1 MTHRIALTFGD
12 AGENHVG
19 MEMVG
24 KLGAIGSGFTT
35 DELRRAVHNLNDMG
49 HTAEYNSFTLHG
61 FDAGVLIIRN
71 YLSDEQH
78 NKLLEEM
85 DSFEWDTKYW
95 DQRRKKVLNKH
106 ARSNVVILDG
116 ISQEPEYETGKG
128 RIVDGDTLETF
139 KELKSLMVNHINEAT
154 ETEKALNLIC
164 EGNRYDN
171 LTKQGIGYH
180 GDKERRKVIALSL
193 GASTQMNWQWF
204 QNSKPVGPTYKFT
217 LNGGDIYIMSEKAV
231 GYDWR
236 LTKGGILTMRHAAGA
251 PKYISLK
258 KYGIPD
264 KKKKVIKVPKKKK
277 FIKS

>member
-1 MTHRIALTFGD
+1 MTHRIGLTFGD

-49 HTAEYNSFTLHG
+49 HTAEYNSFMLHG

-71 YLSDEQH
+71 YLSDAHH
-78 NKLLEEM
+78 NALLDEM

-164 EGNRYDN
+164 EGNRYDD

-193 GASTQMNWQWF
+193 GAPTQMNWQWF